1 MSEPL
6 KGVVISHGELSS
18 ALIEAVRVITGDS
31 DALIAVSNEGCGR
44 DALGARV
51 ADAVGTHD
59 CVLFVDLPGGSC
71 LQAAV
76 RCQRERSGVAVV
88 AGVNLAMLLDFVHHR
103 DVGAAEAAARAVE
116 AGTRGIRQVGP

>member
-1 MSEPL
+1 MSKGL
-6 KGVVISHGELSS
+6 KGVVISHGVLGS
-18 ALIEAVRVITGDS
+18 ALVEAVRVITGDA
-31 DALIAVSNEGCGR
+31 DALVAVSNEGCGR

-51 ADAVGTHD
+51 ADAVGTEE

-76 RCQRERSGVAVV
+76 RCQRERSGIAVV

-103 DVGAAEAAARAVE
+103 DVGAAEAAERAVQ
-116 AGTRGIRQVGP
+116 AGAKAIRQVAL